1 MNWNLLLLNCQPQKF
16 KYYLWEF
23 TDIHLWMLY
32 TVFIYCA
39 SHSLPLPH
47 PLWRGMTYEKG
58 GLRQF
63 ADLKGGGVFE
73 GVDTPMHTMLYNYYL
88 NIDISKEQKFSFVK
102 I

>member
-1 MNWNLLLLNCQPQKF
+1 
-16 KYYLWEF
+16 
-23 TDIHLWMLY
+23 
-32 TVFIYCA
+32 
-39 SHSLPLPH
+39 
-47 PLWRGMTYEKG
+47 MTYEKG

-73 GVDTPMHTMLYNYYL
+73 EVDTPMHTMLYNYYL

>member
-1 MNWNLLLLNCQPQKF
+1 
-16 KYYLWEF
+16 
-23 TDIHLWMLY
+23 
-32 TVFIYCA
+32 
-39 SHSLPLPH
+39 
-47 PLWRGMTYEKG
+47 MTYEKG

-63 ADLKGGGVFE
+63 ADLKGGDVFE